1 MRHLVIRNL
10 GSLAEADV
18 YLERM
23 NIVVGPQ
30 CSGKSSLLKSASY
43 CSWVE
48 KRIQLSQNPDQ
59 FKEKGYFEK
68 KFVEFHKLAGY
79 TSPDTFLMY
88 ENDTMAFSYSW
99 RSGVFDFEWK
109 GNRWEYVC
117 PKVSY
122 IPSERNIVAAIPNW
136 FEVSLGDNNIR
147 GFMKDWE
154 VARSYSGDGLPIL
167 NMGVKYRFD
176 SGSRK
181 DKVVLDNG
189 ELLEFTDTSS
199 GLQSLIPL
207 MTYLN
212 YIYVARFEG
221 PTEKS
226 VSREQEEENLMNSL
240 YKKEF
245 IDKGLIA
252 KIEPKYE
259 TGENGENI
267 FVLDRLLHQVNDKY
281 LIFDKKEDI
290 ERFDKIF
297 KNFTGMSVNDVFL
310 EEPELNLFPP
320 TQSLLVD
327 TLVDFAKSR
336 HGGVLFVATH
346 SPYVVTSFI
355 EKKDNSGVRLFL
367 SQSSDNGKYVIRTAS
382 GEDVQQIYDY
392 NIDIFHNIENIK

>member
-10 GSLAEADV
+10 GSLSEADV
-18 YLERM
+18 HLERM

-30 CSGKSSLLKSASY
+30 CSGKSSLLKTASY

-59 FKEKGYFEK
+59 FKEEGYFEK
-68 KFVEFHKLAGY
+68 KFVEFHKLTGY
-79 TSPDTFLMY
+79 TSQDTFLMY
-88 ENDTMAFSYSW
+88 ENDTMVFSYSW
-99 RSGVFDFEWK
+99 KSGVFDFEWK
-109 GNRWEYVC
+109 DKRWEYVC

-154 VARSYSGDGLPIL
+154 VARSYCGDGLPIL

-176 SGSRK
+176 PSSRK

-189 ELLEFTDTSS
+189 GLLDFTDTSS

-207 MTYLN
+207 MAYLN

-221 PTEKS
+221 STEKS
-226 VSREQEEENLMNSL
+226 VSREQEENNLLNIIYDEL
-240 YKKEF
+240 FVKKGF
-245 IDKGLIA
+245 TKGVP
-252 KIEPKYE
+252 EEYVD
-259 TGENGENI
+259 ENGKHNI
-267 FVLDRLLHQVNDKY
+267 KAVRVGVINNRFFQFSTNEHMMHCKE
-281 LIFDKKEDI
+281 IFG
-290 ERFDKIF
+290 
-297 KNFTGMSVNDVFL
+297 NFTDQSVNDVFM
-310 EEPELNLFPP
+310 EEPEQNLFPP

-327 TLVDFAKSR
+327 YLIDFARGR

-355 EKKDNSGVRLFL
+355 EKKDNSDVRLFL

-382 GEDVQQIYDY
+382 DEDVQQIYDY

>member
-1 MRHLVIRNL
+1 M
-10 GSLAEADV
+10 
-18 YLERM
+18 
-23 NIVVGPQ
+23 
-30 CSGKSSLLKSASY
+30 
-43 CSWVE
+43 
-48 KRIQLSQNPDQ
+48 
-59 FKEKGYFEK
+59 
-68 KFVEFHKLAGY
+68 
-79 TSPDTFLMY
+79 
-88 ENDTMAFSYSW
+88 
-99 RSGVFDFEWK
+99 FDFEWK

-154 VARSYSGDGLPIL
+154 VARSYCGDGLPIL

-176 SGSRK
+176 SSSRK

-221 PTEKS
+221 SAEKS
-226 VSREQEEENLMNSL
+226 VSREQEEENLMTSL

-267 FVLDRLLHQVNDKY
+267 FVLDRLLHQVNGNY

-297 KNFTGMSVNDVFL
+297 KNFTDMSVNDVFL